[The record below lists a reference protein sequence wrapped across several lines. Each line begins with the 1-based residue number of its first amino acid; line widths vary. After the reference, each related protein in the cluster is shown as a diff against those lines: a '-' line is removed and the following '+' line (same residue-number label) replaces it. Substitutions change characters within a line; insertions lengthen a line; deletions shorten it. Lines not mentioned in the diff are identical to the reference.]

1 MASVLSDQ
9 MSGLKLQTKTVGED
23 RIRKAKERNE
33 DIAVLSM
40 ERPGQEN
47 PFKCSAG
54 EDCLM
59 GDPTILPLGSVYN
72 FLLVLKHAYG
82 YI

>member
-23 RIRKAKERNE
+23 RIKKAKERNE

-40 ERPGQEN
+40 ELPGQEK

-54 EDCLM
+54 EACLM
-59 GDPTILPLGSVYN
+59 DDPKVLPLGR
-72 FLLVLKHAYG
+72 
-82 YI
+82 